1 MWIKHIYIIIL
12 YELSSKLE
20 RDDPHREKKEKNANI
35 ATKHYIPVFENTNI
49 ITHMCYPTL

>member
-1 MWIKHIYIIIL
+1 MSCLPSLRETIHT
-12 YELSSKLE
+12 E
-20 RDDPHREKKEKNANI
+20 RKKKNANI